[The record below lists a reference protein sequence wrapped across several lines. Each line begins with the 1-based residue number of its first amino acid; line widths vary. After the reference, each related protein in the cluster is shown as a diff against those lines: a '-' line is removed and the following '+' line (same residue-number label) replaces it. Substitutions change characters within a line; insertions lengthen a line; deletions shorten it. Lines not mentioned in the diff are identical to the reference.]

1 MRRLPEDVWLVDLD
15 ANRISGPSNAE
26 RDSCNFVPAL
36 PEPEASVLRNHLKQV
51 CGDLNI
57 IPAKK
62 TIILNRK
69 KERHIKYLCTFK
81 QYKKCTEK
89 CALYK
94 YIVFSIYCLMQNM
107 YKEENF
113 FGIKCLTNIRRRR
126 ITKTTFTMLLSPKKA
141 FKKDVLVLV
150 RDLTR

>member
-62 TIILNRK
+62 TIIINRK

-113 FGIKCLTNIRRRR
+113 FWYKMFDKHSPQKNNQNHIYHVT
-126 ITKTTFTMLLSPKKA
+126 ITKKSIQKRCFGIG
-141 FKKDVLVLV
+141 
-150 RDLTR
+150 